1 MEHLIYEEAVES
13 LDWGREGFDGSDL
26 YVFTFSVGG
35 KEDGEIFF
43 PVVPMKGKEAVG
55 TN

>member
-1 MEHLIYEEAVES
+1 MVHLTYEETLGVQTGEGKALMPLIYVYKHPV
-13 LDWGREGFDGSDL
+13 G
-26 YVFTFSVGG
+26 GG

-43 PVVPMKGKEAVG
+43 PVVPMKGKEAAG